1 MNQVTLSWVNI
12 KFHLRSM
19 NFRTFRWDCHL
30 YRTHWTNGVPNKSA
44 MTRLINDGTSG
55 QSFAKISSPTLL
67 VYTWNLH
74 EALLNILNK
83 EKLILT
89 VSPAWNTIMKFT
101 IYNIQLLEKLE
112 LFLLLSPP
120 NFSSSPYSHSSLS
133 LCHSITVLKALIAQ
147 LSRDVVCFRGY
158 QNWVPVIK
166 DSRASES
173 TNSYIKLLRCL

>member
-133 LCHSITVLKALIAQ
+133 FLLVPLSQHHSPQSPHSSTFKRCCLLQGLPK
-147 LSRDVVCFRGY
+147 LSSCY
-158 QNWVPVIK
+158 
-166 DSRASES
+166 
-173 TNSYIKLLRCL
+173 